1 MTSTN
6 YDNPAYMAIRLSA
19 LRRKLDKV
27 RAAKGE
33 HPMVRELEWRV
44 RELEIR
50 REREHE
56 LSRLFRAEEV
66 RN

>member
-19 LRRKLDKV
+19 LRHKLDKV

-33 HPMVRELEWRV
+33 HPMVRELERRV
-44 RELEIR
+44 EELE
-50 REREHE
+50 REIERGGE
-56 LSRLFRAEEV
+56 
-66 RN
+66 